1 MGVARWTAL
10 HFCFPSRPHCPTL
23 YSAHFCL
30 CNHSTHRRAPPP
42 SPSITVRVVDRV
54 RHRPLVT
61 LHPVA
66 AQVAGQRRREPSFT
80 ALPSSSTWVTIDH
93 RAPSSFGPYEST
105 ASSAAVPYYSLNQC
119 STPST
124 NRPRRR
130 RPPRHCSSSSLS
142 LGRHSEPF
150 STKLVPI
157 EELGLGLGPWLLM
170 HRSPTAG
177 WPDFTGRVPTGKGGR
192 ITYFYCGLG
201 PKGSSR
207 PDHFSP
213 TGPSARWNEARSNS
227 VISLL
232 SIRIIQIK
240 FKLLK
245 FIGTWLYSIKL

>member
-1 MGVARWTAL
+1 M
-10 HFCFPSRPHCPTL
+10 
-23 YSAHFCL
+23 
-30 CNHSTHRRAPPP
+30 
-42 SPSITVRVVDRV
+42 
-54 RHRPLVT
+54 

-66 AQVAGQRRREPSFT
+66 AQVVGQRRREPPFT

-93 RAPSSFGPYEST
+93 HTPSSSGLSEST
-105 ASSAAVPYYSLNQC
+105 ASSAVVPYYSLNQS

-124 NRPRRR
+124 NCPRRR
-130 RPPRHCSSSSLS
+130 RPPRRCSSSSLS
-142 LGRHSEPF
+142 LGHHGESF

-177 WPDFTGRVPTGKGGR
+177 WPDFASRVPTRKGGR
-192 ITYFYCGLG
+192 IPCFYCGLG

-245 FIGTWLYSIKL
+245 FIGT